1 MQNDP
6 WPGQRQVRVTP
17 FQQLF
22 GNIAIISNSFQFFS
36 VFLRNCRECLVV
48 SACGQF
54 RTRDCTGITCY
65 LFCPS
70 QPSLETSTSFWFH
83 CLSLDYPQFRGILHW
98 LSELIDKPFLEKS
111 IFELIFIEQMDL
123 AGLNRM
129 NLNRWAEVF
138 DFTCSSQ
145 SSNWRLL
152 DVENRLEDHLTEQE
166 LDHCVKSV
174 YIFPQLSYS
183 NQSFFLIGC
192 LDTSIYT
199 QLPNDIR
206 PECFSCSF

>member
-6 WPGQRQVRVTP
+6 WPGQRQVRV
-17 FQQLF
+17 LH
-22 GNIAIISNSFQFFS
+22 SNNSLEYCHHVKFLFQFFS

-98 LSELIDKPFLEKS
+98 LFELIDKKFFLEKS
-111 IFELIFIEQMDL
+111 IFEFIFFFRTD
-123 AGLNRM
+123 G
-129 NLNRWAEVF
+129 
-138 DFTCSSQ
+138 SSWIKPDE
-145 SSNWRLL
+145 SESMGGGVWFYMFFA
-152 DVENRLEDHLTEQE
+152 
-166 LDHCVKSV
+166 VK
-174 YIFPQLSYS
+174 
-183 NQSFFLIGC
+183 
-192 LDTSIYT
+192 
-199 QLPNDIR
+199 
-206 PECFSCSF
+206 